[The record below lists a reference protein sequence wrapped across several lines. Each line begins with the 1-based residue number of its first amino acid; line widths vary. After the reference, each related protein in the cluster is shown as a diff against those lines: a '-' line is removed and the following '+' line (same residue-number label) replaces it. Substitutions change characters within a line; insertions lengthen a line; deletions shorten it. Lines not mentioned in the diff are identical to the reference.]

1 MTCVQAGFLNKR
13 ILFSQIVEHW
23 LNVQACAA
31 KKHGIISQSKHLS
44 TSIFRFDKKL
54 KYTK

>member
-13 ILFSQIVEHW
+13 ILFSQIVQHW

-44 TSIFRFDKKL
+44 TSILRFDKKL